1 MVFIELFGA
10 VISGAVFGG
19 LAYFLVTAG
28 VLQLTEQI
36 DLISPAV
43 LSVILFGLLIGW
55 KFDYSLAAFFANT
68 TSEVTNVQSAVS
80 SITGR
85 LRYVF
90 LIIGYIMGTKISY
103 WSVSR

>member
-1 MVFIELFGA
+1 MVFIELFGT

-28 VLQLTEQI
+28 ILQLTEQI

-43 LSVILFGLLIGW
+43 LSVMLFGLLIGW
-55 KFDYSLAAFFANT
+55 KFEYSLTVFFANT
-68 TSEVTNVQSAVS
+68 SSEVTNVHCAVS
-80 SITGR
+80 SITNR

-90 LIIGYIMGTKISY
+90 LIIGYILGTKVSY

>member
-1 MVFIELFGA
+1 MVFIELCGA

-28 VLQLTEQI
+28 ILQLTEQI

-43 LSVILFGLLIGW
+43 LSVILFGLIIGW
-55 KFDYSLAAFFANT
+55 KFDYSLTVFFANT
-68 TSEVTNVQSAVS
+68 SSEVTNVHSAVS
-80 SITGR
+80 SITDR

-90 LIIGYIMGTKISY
+90 LIIGYILGTKVSY
-103 WSVSR
+103 WSISR